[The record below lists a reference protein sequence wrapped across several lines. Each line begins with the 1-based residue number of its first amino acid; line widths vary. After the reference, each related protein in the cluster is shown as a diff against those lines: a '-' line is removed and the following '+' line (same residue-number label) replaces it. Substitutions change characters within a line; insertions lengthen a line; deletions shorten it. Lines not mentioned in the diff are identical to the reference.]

1 MEAAAAADIG
11 AKIHSHI
18 GARVGAKI
26 FNNTF
31 PLVGAKIFNNTFPLV
46 GAKIFF
52 RSRAQGRQ
60 ISESDYSG
68 RRRTSK

>member
-18 GARVGAKI
+18 GARVGS
-26 FNNTF
+26 
-31 PLVGAKIFNNTFPLV
+31 KIFNNTFPLV